1 MTDKEKTDPFTDLD
15 WATLESW
22 TGAKTLSRGKEYQR
36 NRRVS
41 SLARSQDGTLIAWVA
56 GSEPYVTAV
65 TSGNGLVSVCTC
77 PVGESC
83 KHAVAVILEYIA
95 LCKKNIPVPSLAPDD
110 PRIALLGLRSEAI
123 PAEHQDVTFTGLQ
136 PPCSPLPDIG
146 YDDTRRSA
154 GPQRHYLEAMQKEEL
169 LDLMEDLMDRFPEVG
184 QEIADRRSVAEA
196 DPRPLFEALLAD
208 IETITEEEAWSD
220 EWSGESQVPDYSPV
234 RKRMEMLLAM
244 DQADLVVEAG
254 KILLRRGT
262 EQLEKGDDQTGE
274 AQGEIASCMD
284 LVFAALRRSTRP
296 VHEWLL
302 FAIYAMLDDD
312 FDLCGDA
319 QEFLDED
326 WPAADW
332 SRVADSLFFELDMY
346 RIPPGSADYT
356 ALNRRDRFTGWIGTA
371 LDKAGREN
379 EATALY
385 VAETAVTGDYLRLVR
400 RLYALGQND
409 EAAAWIRQGIVALK
423 TSYPGT
429 AGRLQDIQREMWQ
442 KEGNHLAVAGLRA
455 EEFLCDPSYLSF
467 SRLEAAAEKA
477 GIWDTVKDT
486 VMHYLVSGGSHAV
499 MEEDRTGR
507 RLIFKAL
514 PASGFLDPGSW
525 RVQSAPFYGILIE
538 KAVADR
544 QPEEAVMWFD
554 RFRNERTRPWGSAY
568 PEDKLWDAVAERFPD
583 RALRYWMERAER
595 ETLTTTP
602 KGYEQAIIYLKKVRA
617 LMDGQGRTG
626 EWAHYIGGIRSAH
639 ARKKKFIGML
649 DVLEKK
655 KIFMTNL
662 PEFFS

>member
-1 MTDKEKTDPFTDLD
+1 MIDKEKTDPFTDLD

-22 TGAKTLSRGKEYQR
+22 AGAKTLSRGREYQF

-41 SLARSQDGTLIAWVA
+41 SLARSHDGTLVA
-56 GSEPYVTAV
+56 CVSGSEPYVTAV
-65 TSGNGLVSVCTC
+65 TFSNGLVSTCTC

-83 KHAVAVILEYIA
+83 KHAVAVILEYLA
-95 LCKKNIPVPSLAPDD
+95 LCEKNIPIPPLAPAD
-110 PRIALLGLRSEAI
+110 PRIALLGLRSETV
-123 PAEHQDVTFTGLQ
+123 PAQYQNVTFTRPQ
-136 PPCSPLPDIG
+136 PPSSPHPDTG
-146 YDDTRRSA
+146 YGDTRRSA
-154 GPQRHYLEAMQKEEL
+154 GPLRHYLEAMQKEEL

-184 QEIADRRSVAEA
+184 QEIADMRSVAEA
-196 DPRPLFEALLAD
+196 DPHPLFEALLAD
-208 IETITEEEAWSD
+208 IEIITEEEAWSD

-234 RKRMEMLLAM
+234 KKRMEMLLVM

-254 KILLRRGT
+254 RILIRKGT

-274 AQGEIASCMD
+274 VSGEIVSCTN
-284 LVFAALRRSTRP
+284 LVFAALWRSGRP
-296 VHEWLL
+296 VFERLL
-302 FAIYAMLDDD
+302 FAIHAMLDDD
-312 FDLCGDA
+312 FDLFGDDA
-319 QEFLDED
+319 QAFLDGD
-326 WPAADW
+326 WPADDW
-332 SRVADSLFFELDMY
+332 SRVADSLLPELEMY
-346 RIPPGSADYT
+346 RIPPGRKDYT

-385 VAETAVTGDYLRLVR
+385 VAETAVTGDYLRLVQ
-400 RLYALGQND
+400 RLCALGQND
-409 EAAAWIRQGIVALK
+409 EAAAWIRRGIVALK
-423 TSYPGT
+423 TSYPG
-429 AGRLQDIQREMWQ
+429 AERRLQDIRREMWQ

-477 GIWDTVKDT
+477 GVRDMVKDA

-507 RLIFKAL
+507 RLIFNAL

-525 RVQSAPFYGILIE
+525 KIQPAPFYGILIE

-595 ETLTTTP
+595 ETLTATP
-602 KGYEQAIIYLKKVRA
+602 KGYEQAIIYLKKIWA

-626 EWAHYIGGIRSAH
+626 EWASYIGGMRSAH

-655 KIFMTNL
+655 KIYKAN
-662 PEFFS
+662 

>member
-1 MTDKEKTDPFTDLD
+1 MTDKKKTDPFTDLD

-22 TGAKTLSRGKEYQR
+22 AGAKTLSRGKEYQR

-41 SLARSQDGTLIAWVA
+41 SLARSQDGTLIACVA

-65 TSGNGLVSVCTC
+65 TFSNGLVSACTC

-95 LCKKNIPVPSLAPDD
+95 LCEKNIPIPSLAPDD
-110 PRIALLGLRSEAI
+110 PRIALLDFRSEPLPVQHLDA
-123 PAEHQDVTFTGLQ
+123 TFTGLQ
-136 PPCSPLPDIG
+136 PPRSPFPDTG
-146 YDDTRRSA
+146 YGATRRSA
-154 GPQRHYLEAMQKEEL
+154 GMLRHYLEAMQKEEL

-220 EWSGESQVPDYSPV
+220 DWSHESQIPDYSPV
-234 RKRMEMLLAM
+234 RKRMELLLAM
-244 DQADLVVEAG
+244 DRPDLVVEAG
-254 KILLRRGT
+254 SILIRKGT
-262 EQLEKGDDQTGE
+262 EQLGKGDDRTGE

-296 VHEWLL
+296 VHERLL
-302 FAIYAMLDDD
+302 FAIHALLDDD

-319 QEFLDED
+319 QAFLDED

-332 SRVADSLFFELDMY
+332 SRVADSLLSELEMY
-346 RIPPGSADYT
+346 RIATGSKDDT
-356 ALNRRDRFTGWIGTA
+356 ALNRRDRFTGRIGTA

-385 VAETAVTGDYLRLVR
+385 VAETAVTGDYLRLAR
-400 RLYALGQND
+400 RLCALGQND
-409 EAAAWIRQGIVALK
+409 EAAAWIRRGIVALK

-429 AGRLQDIQREMWQ
+429 AGRLQDIQREIWQ

-455 EEFLCDPSYLSF
+455 EEFLCDPSFSSF
-467 SRLEAAAEKA
+467 SRLETAADKA
-477 GIWDTVKDT
+477 GVGDTVKEQ
-486 VMHYLVSGGSHAV
+486 VIHYLVSGGSHAV

-525 RVQSAPFYGILIE
+525 RVQPAPFYGILIE
-538 KAVADR
+538 KALADR

-568 PEDKLWDAVAERFPD
+568 PEDKLWDSVAERFPD

-595 ETLTTTP
+595 EALTATP
-602 KGYEQAIIYLKKVRA
+602 KGYDQAIMYIKKIRA
-617 LMDGQGRTG
+617 LMDGEGRTG
-626 EWAHYIGGIRSAH
+626 EWAPYIEGMRNAH

-655 KIFMTNL
+655 KISAANL
-662 PEFFS
+662 SEFFS